1 MEITLEKIELVKDRT
16 GVTYR
21 EAKEALEAADGSV
34 VDAIIDIEESI
45 NYDSDDA
52 EDGSKSNELFE
63 KIKKTAEKGNMARI
77 VVKKDDEILLN
88 FPLTVS
94 ILGAVVAPWGVI
106 FGLIAAAGFNC
117 KIEFVNDKGEVTD
130 VNGKVKTSY
139 GKAVNKGQQVK
150 DKSQD
155 TFDKF
160 KESDFYNDFR
170 EKSTDAID
178 KIKESDFYNDFK
190 EKSTDAFDEFKDKSS
205 DAVEDLRDKSQETLE
220 NLGVKDNIDE
230 IKNKGKDLFRKKED
244 REDDQDMKPVVDV
257 EDASADVDSVVDEIE
272 KESGLTDDHEEQ
284 K

>member
-230 IKNKGKDLFRKKED
+230 IKNKGKDLFRKKAD

>member
-230 IKNKGKDLFRKKED
+230 IKNKGKDFFRKKAD